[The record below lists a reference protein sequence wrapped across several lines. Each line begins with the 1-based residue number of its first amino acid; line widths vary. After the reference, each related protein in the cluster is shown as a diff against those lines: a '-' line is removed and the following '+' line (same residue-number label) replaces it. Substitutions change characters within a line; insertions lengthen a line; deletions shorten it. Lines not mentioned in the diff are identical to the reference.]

1 MLVNGN
7 GSPKQLAWI
16 ERMIEGKDISSLP
29 ENYQAR
35 IAEIAAGAP
44 IKSARELIDALKD
57 LPWKKRGAGA
67 ENSDPVV
74 EAGMYRKDGV
84 IYKVQKAVHG
94 SGNLYAKELLPPAE
108 KGGKASFAYAKGAI
122 RKLQASDRL
131 SLEDAKKFGALY
143 GSCCVCGRVLTK
155 EESIEAGIGPICASR
170 V

>member
-67 ENSDPVV
+67 
-74 EAGMYRKDGV
+74 
-84 IYKVQKAVHG
+84 
-94 SGNLYAKELLPPAE
+94 
-108 KGGKASFAYAKGAI
+108 
-122 RKLQASDRL
+122 
-131 SLEDAKKFGALY
+131 
-143 GSCCVCGRVLTK
+143 
-155 EESIEAGIGPICASR
+155 
-170 V
+170 